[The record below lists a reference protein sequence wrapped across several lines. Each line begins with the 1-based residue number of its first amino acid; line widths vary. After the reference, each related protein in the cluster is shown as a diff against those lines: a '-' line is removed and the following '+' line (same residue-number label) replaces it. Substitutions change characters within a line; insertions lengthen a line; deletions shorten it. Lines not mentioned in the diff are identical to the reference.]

1 MDEVLCDIPPSY
13 GPIQH
18 YSAQQLHQLP
28 PTQIHPHQ
36 VMSHN
41 QPTQPVKSSKREKIV
56 NLKPSTSAH
65 LMQQFHANAT
75 QGISVQQQAVQQS
88 AAPLDPVL
96 QQKEL
101 HLDLK
106 DTKKGFEKLTNRIT

>member
-75 QGISVQQQAVQQS
+75 QGISHAQAVQGS
-88 AAPLDPVL
+88 APTDPVL
-96 QQKEL
+96 HQKEVPL

-106 DTKKGFEKLTNRIT
+106 DTKKGFES